1 MNIFDII
8 ILIIVWY
15 GLFIGFVKG
24 FIIEVAG
31 IISLILGVTG
41 SFKFASILEVY
52 LNSYVDW
59 RPKTIQ
65 AASFIILFVIIIY
78 AVSLLAKMITKTLK
92 LIALVMINIIFW
104 WIFVLLKLCIILS
117 SLVLVSQEIN
127 EIITLIPDKTL
138 KESISY
144 NLLEKVGG
152 FLFDWV
158 MKSKNVQVEQFI
170 LWLLS

>member
-1 MNIFDII
+1 MNIFDVI
-8 ILIIVWY
+8 ILIILLY
-15 GLFIGFVKG
+15 GLIKGFIKG

-31 IISLILGVTG
+31 IIALILGVTG
-41 SFKFASILEVY
+41 SFKFARILEVS

-59 RPKTIQ
+59 SPKTIQ
-65 AASFIILFVIIIY
+65 IASFIILFIIIIY

-92 LIALVMINIIFW
+92 IIALGMINRIFGG
-104 WIFVLLKLCIILS
+104 IFGLLKWCVILS

-138 KESISY
+138 KDSVSY
-144 NLLEKVGG
+144 NLLDKLGG

-158 MKSKNVQVEQFI
+158 MQSKTIQVKQFI
-170 LWLLS
+170 

>member
-1 MNIFDII
+1 MNIFDVIVLI
-8 ILIIVWY
+8 ILLY
-15 GLFIGFVKG
+15 GLMMGLIKG

-31 IISLILGVTG
+31 IIALILGVTG
-41 SFKFASILEVY
+41 SFKFARILEVS

-59 RPKTIQ
+59 SPKTIQ
-65 AASFIILFVIIIY
+65 IASFIILFIIIIY

-92 LIALVMINIIFW
+92 IIALGIINRIFGG
-104 WIFVLLKLCIILS
+104 IFGLLKWCVILS

-138 KESISY
+138 KDSVSY
-144 NLLEKVGG
+144 NLLEKLGG

-158 MKSKNVQVEQFI
+158 MQSKTIQEKQFI
-170 LWLLS
+170 

>member
-1 MNIFDII
+1 
-8 ILIIVWY
+8 
-15 GLFIGFVKG
+15 
-24 FIIEVAG
+24 
-31 IISLILGVTG
+31 
-41 SFKFASILEVY
+41 
-52 LNSYVDW
+52 
-59 RPKTIQ
+59 
-65 AASFIILFVIIIY
+65 
-78 AVSLLAKMITKTLK
+78 MITKTLK
-92 LIALVMINIIFW
+92 IIALGMINRIFGG
-104 WIFVLLKLCIILS
+104 IFGLLKWCVILS

-170 LWLLS
+170 L

>member
-1 MNIFDII
+1 MNIFDVI
-8 ILIIVWY
+8 ILIILLY
-15 GLFIGFVKG
+15 GLIKGFIKG

-31 IISLILGVTG
+31 IIALILGVTG

-59 RPKTIQ
+59 SPKTVQII
-65 AASFIILFVIIIY
+65 SFIILFIIIIY

-92 LIALVMINIIFW
+92 IIALGMINRIFGG
-104 WIFVLLKLCIILS
+104 IFGLLKWCVILS

-127 EIITLIPDKTL
+127 EIITLIPDNTL
-138 KESISY
+138 KDSVSY
-144 NLLEKVGG
+144 NLLDKLGG

-158 MKSKNVQVEQFI
+158 MQSKTVQVKQFI
-170 LWLLS
+170 

>member
-1 MNIFDII
+1 MNIFDVI
-8 ILIIVWY
+8 ILIILLY
-15 GLFIGFVKG
+15 GLIKGFIKG

-31 IISLILGVTG
+31 IIALILGVTG
-41 SFKFASILEVY
+41 SFKFARILEVY

-59 RPKTIQ
+59 SPKTIQ
-65 AASFIILFVIIIY
+65 ITSFIILFIY

-92 LIALVMINIIFW
+92 IIALGMINRIFGG
-104 WIFVLLKLCIILS
+104 IFGLLKWCVILS

-138 KESISY
+138 KDSVSY
-144 NLLEKVGG
+144 NLLDKLGG

-158 MKSKNVQVEQFI
+158 MQSKTIQVKQFI
-170 LWLLS
+170 

>member
-1 MNIFDII
+1 MNIFDVIVLI
-8 ILIIVWY
+8 ILLY
-15 GLFIGFVKG
+15 GLMMGLIKG

-31 IISLILGVTG
+31 IIALILGVTG
-41 SFKFASILEVY
+41 SFKFARILEVS

-59 RPKTIQ
+59 SPKTIQ
-65 AASFIILFVIIIY
+65 IASFIILFIIIIY

-92 LIALVMINIIFW
+92 IIALGIINGIFGG
-104 WIFVLLKLCIILS
+104 IFGLLKWCVILS

-138 KESISY
+138 KDSVSY
-144 NLLEKVGG
+144 NLLDKLGG

-158 MKSKNVQVEQFI
+158 MQSKTIQEKQFI
-170 LWLLS
+170 

>member
-8 ILIIVWY
+8 ILIILSY
-15 GLFIGFVKG
+15 GLINGFVKG

-31 IISLILGVTG
+31 IIALILGVTG
-41 SFKFASILEVY
+41 SYKFASILEVY

-92 LIALVMINIIFW
+92 IIALGMINRIFGG
-104 WIFVLLKLCIILS
+104 IFGLLKWCIILS

-127 EIITLIPDKTL
+127 QIVTLIPDKTL

-170 LWLLS
+170 L

>member
-1 MNIFDII
+1 MNIFDVI
-8 ILIIVWY
+8 ILIILLY
-15 GLFIGFVKG
+15 GLIKGFIKG

-31 IISLILGVTG
+31 IIALILGVTG
-41 SFKFASILEVY
+41 SFKFTSILEVY

-59 RPKTIQ
+59 SPKNIQ
-65 AASFIILFVIIIY
+65 VISFIILFIIIIY

-92 LIALVMINIIFW
+92 IIALGMINRIFGG
-104 WIFVLLKLCIILS
+104 IFGLLKWCVILS

-138 KESISY
+138 KDSVSY
-144 NLLEKVGG
+144 NLLDKLGG

-158 MKSKNVQVEQFI
+158 MQSKTVQVKQFI
-170 LWLLS
+170 

>member
-1 MNIFDII
+1 M
-8 ILIIVWY
+8 
-15 GLFIGFVKG
+15 
-24 FIIEVAG
+24 
-31 IISLILGVTG
+31 TG

-59 RPKTIQ
+59 SPKTIQ
-65 AASFIILFVIIIY
+65 VISFIILFIIIIY

-92 LIALVMINIIFW
+92 IIALGMINRIFGG
-104 WIFVLLKLCIILS
+104 IFGLLKWCVILS

-138 KESISY
+138 KDSVSY
-144 NLLEKVGG
+144 NLLDKLGG

-158 MKSKNVQVEQFI
+158 MQSKTVQVKQFI
-170 LWLLS
+170 

>member
-8 ILIIVWY
+8 ILIILSY
-15 GLFIGFVKG
+15 GLINGFVKG

-52 LNSYVDW
+52 FNSYVDW

-92 LIALVMINIIFW
+92 IIALGMINRIFGG
-104 WIFVLLKLCIILS
+104 IFGLLKWCIILS

-170 LWLLS
+170 L

>member
-1 MNIFDII
+1 MNIFDVIVLI
-8 ILIIVWY
+8 ILLY
-15 GLFIGFVKG
+15 GLMMGLIKG

-31 IISLILGVTG
+31 IIALILGVTG
-41 SFKFASILEVY
+41 SFKFARILEVS

-59 RPKTIQ
+59 SPKTIQ
-65 AASFIILFVIIIY
+65 IASFIILFIIIIY

-92 LIALVMINIIFW
+92 IIALGMINRIFGG
-104 WIFVLLKLCIILS
+104 IFGLLKWCVILS

-138 KESISY
+138 KDSVSY
-144 NLLEKVGG
+144 NLLDKLGG

-158 MKSKNVQVEQFI
+158 MQSKTIQEKQFI
-170 LWLLS
+170 

>member
-8 ILIIVWY
+8 ILIILSY
-15 GLFIGFVKG
+15 GLINGFVKG

-78 AVSLLAKMITKTLK
+78 AISLLAKMITKTLK
-92 LIALVMINIIFW
+92 IIALGMINRIFGG
-104 WIFVLLKLCIILS
+104 IFGLLKWCIILS

-170 LWLLS
+170 L

>member
-1 MNIFDII
+1 MNIFDVI
-8 ILIIVWY
+8 ILIILLY
-15 GLFIGFVKG
+15 GLIKGFIKG

-31 IISLILGVTG
+31 IIALILGVTG

-59 RPKTIQ
+59 SPKTIQ
-65 AASFIILFVIIIY
+65 ATSFIILFIIIIY

-92 LIALVMINIIFW
+92 IIALGMINRIFGG
-104 WIFVLLKLCIILS
+104 IFGLLKWCVILS

-138 KESISY
+138 KDSVSY
-144 NLLEKVGG
+144 NLLDKLGG

-158 MKSKNVQVEQFI
+158 MQSKTVQVKQFV
-170 LWLLS
+170 L

>member
-1 MNIFDII
+1 MNIFDVI
-8 ILIIVWY
+8 ILIILLY
-15 GLFIGFVKG
+15 GLINGFIKG

-31 IISLILGVTG
+31 IIALILGVTG

-59 RPKTIQ
+59 SPKTVQII
-65 AASFIILFVIIIY
+65 SFIILFIIIIY

-92 LIALVMINIIFW
+92 IIALGMINRIFGG
-104 WIFVLLKLCIILS
+104 IFGLLKWCVILS

-138 KESISY
+138 KDSVSY
-144 NLLEKVGG
+144 NLLDKLGG

-158 MKSKNVQVEQFI
+158 MQSKTVQVKQFI
-170 LWLLS
+170 

>member
-1 MNIFDII
+1 MNIFDVI
-8 ILIIVWY
+8 ILIILLY
-15 GLFIGFVKG
+15 GLIKGFIKG

-31 IISLILGVTG
+31 IIALILGVTG
-41 SFKFASILEVY
+41 SFKFTSILEVY

-59 RPKTIQ
+59 SPKTVQII
-65 AASFIILFVIIIY
+65 SFIILFIIIIY

-92 LIALVMINIIFW
+92 IIALGMINRIFGG
-104 WIFVLLKLCIILS
+104 IFGLLKWCVILS

-138 KESISY
+138 KDSVSY
-144 NLLEKVGG
+144 NLLDKLGG

-158 MKSKNVQVEQFI
+158 MQSKTVQVKQFI
-170 LWLLS
+170 

>member
-1 MNIFDII
+1 MNIFDVI
-8 ILIIVWY
+8 ILIILLY
-15 GLFIGFVKG
+15 GLIKGFIKG

-31 IISLILGVTG
+31 IIALILGVTG

-59 RPKTIQ
+59 SPKTVQII
-65 AASFIILFVIIIY
+65 SFIILFIIIIY

-92 LIALVMINIIFW
+92 IIALGMINRIFGG
-104 WIFVLLKLCIILS
+104 IFGLLKWCVILS

-127 EIITLIPDKTL
+127 EIITLIPDNTL
-138 KESISY
+138 KDSVSY
-144 NLLEKVGG
+144 NLLDKLGG

-158 MKSKNVQVEQFI
+158 MQSKTVQVKQFI
-170 LWLLS
+170 L

>member
-1 MNIFDII
+1 MNIFDVI
-8 ILIIVWY
+8 ILIILLY
-15 GLFIGFVKG
+15 GLIKGFIKG

-31 IISLILGVTG
+31 IIALILGVTG

-59 RPKTIQ
+59 SPKTIQ
-65 AASFIILFVIIIY
+65 ITSFIILFIIIIY

-92 LIALVMINIIFW
+92 IIALGMINRIFGG
-104 WIFVLLKLCIILS
+104 IFGLLKWCVILS

-138 KESISY
+138 KDSVSY
-144 NLLEKVGG
+144 NLLDKLGG

-158 MKSKNVQVEQFI
+158 MQSKTVQVKQFI
-170 LWLLS
+170 

>member
-1 MNIFDII
+1 MNIFDVI
-8 ILIIVWY
+8 ILIILLY
-15 GLFIGFVKG
+15 GLIKGFIKG

-31 IISLILGVTG
+31 IIALILGVTG

-59 RPKTIQ
+59 SPKTVQII
-65 AASFIILFVIIIY
+65 SFIILFIIIIY

-92 LIALVMINIIFW
+92 IIALGMINRIFGG
-104 WIFVLLKLCIILS
+104 IFGLLKWCVILS

-138 KESISY
+138 KDSVSY
-144 NLLEKVGG
+144 NLLDKLGE
-152 FLFDWV
+152 FLFDWA
-158 MKSKNVQVEQFI
+158 MQSKTVQVKQFI
-170 LWLLS
+170 